1 MKKEGEKSNDPFWIG
16 LLVDSVEWA
25 DGGQSAY
32 RNWECRYLNTDHPEA
47 FMDNDGKWHKLTGL
61 YRPLCYSK
69 TTKTL
74 RNSNK
79 FWFSMTC
86 FCNSK

>member
-32 RNWECRYLNTDHPEA
+32 RNWLSETLSKDNEVYIDLN
-47 FMDNDGKWHKLTGL
+47 GKWHILTSSR
-61 YRPLCYSK
+61 RPLCYSK

-74 RNSNK
+74 
-79 FWFSMTC
+79 
-86 FCNSK
+86 

>member
-32 RNWECRYLNTDHPEA
+32 RNWLSEMFSEDNKVYIDLN
-47 FMDNDGKWHKLTGL
+47 GQWHKATCGL

-69 TTKTL
+69 TTKHFL
-74 RNSNK
+74 
-79 FWFSMTC
+79 
-86 FCNSK
+86 